1 MGVPATLGFRKMF
14 DKAVSYGLLWDFA
27 VSEAVSEDQRWIL
40 STMQKHGQELITL
53 LWRILGNEQ
62 DVCDAYQDT
71 FLQLAHYEGGQSTGC
86 LTAKPKH
93 VKAYIFRTANN
104 VAISML
110 RRRIAERK
118 RMSTAIVTGKNA
130 AEWRSGEYR
139 PLAGSPAKELDSKYL
154 QETLRGCIAQL
165 PEHLRNVITLR
176 DLAELSYAQIGG
188 ILGISAAT
196 ARVYRCKALQILTI
210 LMGKEE

>member
-1 MGVPATLGFRKMF
+1 MF
-14 DKAVSYGLLWDFA
+14 GKTVSYGLLRDFA
-27 VSEAVSEDQRWIL
+27 AQQRWVLINEAVSEDQRWIL
-40 STMQKHGQELITL
+40 STMQKHGQELIAL

-71 FLQLAHYEGGQSTGC
+71 FLQLAHYEGGQ
-86 LTAKPKH
+86 KPKH

-104 VAISML
+104 AAISML
-110 RRRIAERK
+110 RRRVADRK
-118 RMSTAIVTGKNA
+118 RLSKAIFTGKQA
-130 AEWRSGEYR
+130 ATGGFPY
-139 PLAGSPAKELDSKYL
+139 PALLGSPAEELDSKYL

-196 ARVYRCKALQILTI
+196 ARVYRCKALQILTV
-210 LMGKEE
+210 LMGKEEEK

>member
-1 MGVPATLGFRKMF
+1 MYGKT
-14 DKAVSYGLLWDFA
+14 VSYGLLWDFA

-40 STMQKHGQELITL
+40 STMQKHGQELINL

-71 FLQLAHYEGGQSTGC
+71 FLQLAHYEGGQ
-86 LTAKPKH
+86 KPKH

-104 VAISML
+104 AAISML
-110 RRRIAERK
+110 RRRVADRK
-118 RMSTAIVTGKNA
+118 RMSTAIVTGKNVT
-130 AEWRSGEYR
+130 
-139 PLAGSPAKELDSKYL
+139 SPAKELDSKYL
-154 QETLRGCIAQL
+154 QEILRGCIAQL
-165 PEHLRNVITLR
+165 PEHLRNVIILR

-188 ILGISAAT
+188 ILRISAAT

-210 LMGKEE
+210 LMGKEEEK

>member
-1 MGVPATLGFRKMF
+1 MF
-14 DKAVSYGLLWDFA
+14 GRTVSYGLFWDFA
-27 VSEAVSEDQRWIL
+27 ACEAVSEDQRWIL
-40 STMQKHGQELITL
+40 STMHKHGQELITL

-71 FLQLAHYEGGQSTGC
+71 FLQLAHYDRGQR
-86 LTAKPKH
+86 PEH

-110 RRRIAERK
+110 RRRIAQRK
-118 RMSTAIVTGKNA
+118 RMSSAIATGKNA

-139 PLAGSPAKELDSKYL
+139 PVAGSPAKELDSKYL
-154 QETLRGCIAQL
+154 QESLRRYIAQL

-176 DLAELSYAQIGG
+176 DLAELSYAQIGR

-196 ARVYRCKALQILTI
+196 ARVYRCKALQLLTMW
-210 LMGKEE
+210 MGKEEEK

>member
-1 MGVPATLGFRKMF
+1 MF
-14 DKAVSYGLLWDFA
+14 GKTVSYGVLWDFA
-27 VSEAVSEDQRWIL
+27 VSDAVSEDQRWIL
-40 STMQKHGQELITL
+40 STMHKHGQELITM

-71 FLQLAHYEGGQSTGC
+71 FLQLAHYEGGQ
-86 LTAKPKH
+86 KPEH

-118 RMSTAIVTGKNA
+118 RMSTAIVTGKHA

-154 QETLRGCIAQL
+154 QESLRECISQL
-165 PEHLRNVITLR
+165 PAHLRNVITLR
-176 DLAELSYAQIGG
+176 DLAELSYTQIGR

-196 ARVYRCKALQILTI
+196 ARVYRCKALQILTMW
-210 LMGKEE
+210 MGREEEK